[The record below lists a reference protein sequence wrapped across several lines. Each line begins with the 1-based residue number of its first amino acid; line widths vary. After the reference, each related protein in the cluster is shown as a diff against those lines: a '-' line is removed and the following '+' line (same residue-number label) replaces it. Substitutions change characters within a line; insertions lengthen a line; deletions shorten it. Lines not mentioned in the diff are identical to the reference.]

1 MGAGRL
7 DVVKSLA
14 EKVDL
19 NRSDGYGYTP
29 AHIAAYGGH
38 KEIIKFLAD
47 KVDLN
52 GANKYGHTLV
62 WIATLEGHTNLVK
75 FLIEKKVKLTE
86 SLLTIRSTEEIRRL
100 ITNALKQK

>member
-1 MGAGRL
+1 M
-7 DVVKSLA
+7 
-14 EKVDL
+14 
-19 NRSDGYGYTP
+19 
-29 AHIAAYGGH
+29 GGH
-38 KEIIKFLAD
+38 KEIIKFLAEKVDLTRANEFGSTPVHFAAWKGHTEIVRFLAD

-52 GANKYGHTLV
+52 GVNKYGHTLV

-100 ITNALKQK
+100 ITNALKQE